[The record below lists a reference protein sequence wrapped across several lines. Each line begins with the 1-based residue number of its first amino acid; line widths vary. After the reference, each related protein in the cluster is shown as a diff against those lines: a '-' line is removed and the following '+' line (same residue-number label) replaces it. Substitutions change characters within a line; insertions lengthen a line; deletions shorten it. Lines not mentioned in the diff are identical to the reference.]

1 MPNDSTRRNIAES
14 AEWADGVY
22 QLEENDVAEGG
33 PDGIL
38 NQPHKDLAARTNYL
52 KKLLEQ
58 LQATVP
64 GTAEYESIMDQL
76 KKLDV
81 TALSHKIEH
90 SERLIGNL
98 YLAIKMASIDPDG
111 YDGMIA
117 ETFDGSADEID
128 QSVATVTSVVS
139 GDDSVDVED
148 SAGLII
154 GAFYQLTDGEHME
167 EVQIKSINISG
178 GIKRVV
184 LYENVKNQY
193 TNGRTKL
200 YRSSIA
206 IYNGRAYGGG
216 GRKSDSW
223 TPSETFQGS
232 TTEKDVSTALAFTD
246 ASSFDI
252 SGATLEDGKIVMGSQ
267 SVGIALV
274 ATGGGAGTWAQ
285 VDAEGD
291 ALA

>member
-117 ETFDGSADEID
+117 ETFDGSADEVD

-252 SGATLEDGKIVMGSQ
+252 SGATLEDGKIVMGGQ
-267 SVGIALV
+267 PVGIALV

>member
-184 LYENVKNQY
+184 LHENVKNQY

-232 TTEKDVSTALAFTD
+232 TTEKDVSTELAFTD

-252 SGATLEDGKIVMGSQ
+252 SGATLEDGKIVMGGQ